1 AMSDLK
7 VRKVLAIKH
16 LSWHWGMLRD
26 EPTLR
31 RAVAACGTSIC
42 VEDVTS
48 VQRAIQC
55 PICAVILRE
64 SANPRIK
71 VDPY

>member
-1 AMSDLK
+1 MSNLK
-7 VRKVLAIKH
+7 QRQIPGLKH

-31 RAVAACGTSIC
+31 RAVAACGTNIC

-55 PICAVILRE
+55 PICAVIMRE
-64 SANPRIK
+64 ATNPRIK